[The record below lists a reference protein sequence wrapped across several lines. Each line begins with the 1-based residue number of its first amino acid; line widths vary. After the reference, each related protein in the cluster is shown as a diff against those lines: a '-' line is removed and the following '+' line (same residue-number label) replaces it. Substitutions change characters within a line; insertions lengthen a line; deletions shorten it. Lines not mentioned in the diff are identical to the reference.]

1 MEEFIRTATEQIRCV
16 KARGYVAKELSDHIL
31 DQAAAYEEQG
41 ASHEGAVGKAVR
53 EMGDPVEIGVEL
65 DRIHRPQT
73 DYKLIGMAILFS
85 LGGFLLL
92 CTAGGLTQAP
102 DVLARQVI
110 LLMISFG
117 VMVGM
122 YFLDY
127 SFIGRYAFAIYAV
140 MAVGF
145 LLFGML
151 VAISYSDVPEL
162 LMFVYLF
169 IPVYA
174 GIMYR
179 LRGGGYGAVGK
190 GIAIQIVTVA
200 ITYRFTRL
208 LHTALIVYLI
218 CMVLLLTAIWK
229 GWFSVN
235 KKWAVAAVASVLV
248 LIPAALIGLRLFAYG
263 GTFFFTE
270 RLKGWID
277 PAAHASGAGYIYQWI
292 RTELGSAKLIGS
304 SVSWDDYLISGS
316 SNSIPYEHISEPFI
330 VLYIV
335 CKYGIL
341 AGVVLALA
349 FVIFIVRA
357 FHIVRQQKN
366 QLGFMISAGCFIVFL
381 VNCVEGIL
389 INTGYYPATNMQ
401 LPFVS
406 YCAGAMITYAVFIGL
421 LLSVR
426 RYERI
431 ITDNIVMGRP
441 RWRVSLKVEKR

>member
-1 MEEFIRTATEQIRCV
+1 MDEFIRNATEQIRCV

-41 ASHEGAVGKAVR
+41 ASHEEAVGKAVR

-92 CTAGGLTQAP
+92 CTVGGLTQASG
-102 DVLARQVI
+102 VLARQCI

-117 VMVGM
+117 VMVGI

-140 MAVGF
+140 MAIGF
-145 LLFGML
+145 LVFGML
-151 VAISYSDVPEL
+151 FAISYADVPEL

-174 GIMYR
+174 GILYR
-179 LRGGGYGAVGK
+179 LRGEGYGAVGK
-190 GIAIQIVTVA
+190 GSAIQIVTVA
-200 ITYRFTRL
+200 ITYRFTHL

-218 CMVLLLTAIWK
+218 CMALLLTAIWK
-229 GWFSVN
+229 EWYLVN
-235 KKWAVAAVASVLV
+235 KKLAVAAVIGVSV

-263 GTFFFTE
+263 GTFFFME

-277 PAAHASGAGYIYQWI
+277 PAAHASGAGYVYQWI
-292 RTELGSAKLIGS
+292 RTELGSAKLIGGS
-304 SVSWDDYLISGS
+304 ASWDDYLISGS
-316 SNSIPYEHISEPFI
+316 SNSIPYEHIAEPFI

-335 CKYGIL
+335 RNYGIL

-349 FVIFIVRA
+349 FAIFIVRA

-366 QLGFMISAGCFIVFL
+366 QLGFMISAGCFMVFL
-381 VNCVEGIL
+381 VNCVEGML
-389 INTGYYPATNMQ
+389 INTGYYPVTNTQ

-406 YCAGAMITYAVFIGL
+406 CCAGAMITYAVFIGL
-421 LLSVR
+421 LLSIH

-431 ITDNIVMGRP
+431 ITDKIVMGRP

>member
-1 MEEFIRTATEQIRCV
+1 MEEFIRNAAEQIRCV

-31 DQAAAYEEQG
+31 DQAAAYEERG
-41 ASHEGAVGKAVR
+41 VSREEAVGKAVR

-73 DYKLIGMAILFS
+73 DYKLIGMVILFS
-85 LGGFLLL
+85 LAGFLLL
-92 CTAGGLTQAP
+92 CTVGGLTQAS
-102 DVLARQVI
+102 DVLVRQCI

-145 LLFGML
+145 LIFGML
-151 VAISYSDVPEL
+151 FTIGYDDVPEL

-174 GIMYR
+174 GILYR
-179 LRGGGYGAVGK
+179 LRGEGYGAVGK
-190 GIAIQIVTVA
+190 GIAIQIVTAA

-218 CMVLLLTAIWK
+218 CMALLLTAIWR

-235 KKWAVAAVASVLV
+235 RKLAVAAAVGVLV

-263 GTFFFTE
+263 GTFFFME
-270 RLKGWID
+270 RLRGWID

-292 RTELGSAKLIGS
+292 RTELGAAKLIGGS
-304 SVSWDDYLISGS
+304 GYLDDSQSLSYGRI
-316 SNSIPYEHISEPFI
+316 EEPFI
-330 VLYIV
+330 VLRIV
-335 CKYGIL
+335 RNYGIL

-349 FVIFIVRA
+349 FAIFIVRA
-357 FHIVRQQKN
+357 FHIVIQQKN
-366 QLGFMISAGCFIVFL
+366 QLGFMISAGCFMVFL
-381 VNCVEGIL
+381 VNCIEGML
-389 INTGYYPATNMQ
+389 INTGYYPVTNMQ

-406 YCAGAMITYAVFIGL
+406 CCAGAMITYAVFIGL
-421 LLSVR
+421 LLSVH
-426 RYERI
+426 RYERV
-431 ITDNIVMGRP
+431 ITDEIVMGRP